1 MTTAFGKDKKGLR
14 KRLGKR
20 NAQRCVVGFEPIMTG
35 IQPSDDQAVEPRQ
48 SRTRHK
54 SLKELHTYVK
64 IALYR
69 LARFEKFV
77 PKLPRY
83 PQRPE
88 SCITK
93 IRTVRLTSRLL
104 SV

>member
-1 MTTAFGKDKKGLR
+1 MTTAFGKDKKRLR

-20 NAQRCVVGFEPIMTG
+20 NAQRCEPIMTG

-88 SCITK
+88 SCIRK